1 MQSNMAMVLFI
12 VAGVLLVLYLMRRR
26 TRVNKDL

>member
-1 MQSNMAMVLFI
+1 MDNTAIILFV

-26 TRVNKDL
+26 SRMGRDDD